1 MTQKE
6 EIIKIIDEYVQELIG
21 DTSVQNQLNI
31 ALNNHTHENYVTRT
45 EYEKSDIGKLLK
57 HRDDVDTKK
66 PKKKS
71 RKNEIAFIE
80 RF

>member
-6 EIIKIIDEYVQELIG
+6 ESIKIIDEYVQELIG

-45 EYEKSDIGKLLK
+45 EYDALK
-57 HRDDVDTKK
+57 AQVDRMSELVGDT
-66 PKKKS
+66 PVAIQINTALN
-71 RKNEIAFIE
+71 R
-80 RF
+80 

>member
-31 ALNNHTHENYVTRT
+31 ALNSHAHENYVPRA
-45 EYEKSDIGKLLK
+45 EYDALK
-57 HRDDVDTKK
+57 KQVDTLSELVGDT
-66 PKKKS
+66 PVAIQINTALN
-71 RKNEIAFIE
+71 R
-80 RF
+80 